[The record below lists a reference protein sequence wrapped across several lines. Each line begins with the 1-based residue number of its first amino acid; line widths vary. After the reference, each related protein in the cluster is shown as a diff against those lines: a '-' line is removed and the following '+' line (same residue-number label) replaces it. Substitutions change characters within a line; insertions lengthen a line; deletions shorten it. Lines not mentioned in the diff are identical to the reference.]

1 MYELKRIVV
10 SLDLTALDEEVV
22 RYTSVMA
29 EIMDAD
35 TIYFLHVA
43 ASLNLPDT
51 LSEEY
56 GAALAP
62 VDETIKHETRAT
74 VDKHFSNRD
83 TTDIHV
89 DVLEGKPT
97 ETVLK
102 YAKRKEA
109 DLIVLGKPN
118 QSVRPRLHLGKIAE
132 LSSCSVLFV
141 PKGADIRLDEVGVAL
156 DFSDQSFRAVQQ
168 ALRIADE
175 GNQRMPPVR
184 VYGLHV
190 YRVPNGFSK
199 TGKSYEEF
207 AQIMEHNAREEEKK
221 FFKKHKLAFDRCD
234 VRYRLSRDN
243 EVHDEL
249 EAFAEEKNLDML
261 VVGSQ
266 GRTAAASLLLGSV
279 SEQMLHYENHIPLFV
294 VKEKGGNLG
303 FFEALFKL

>member
-1 MYELKRIVV
+1 MYQLKRIVV
-10 SLDLTALDEEVV
+10 SLDLTDLDEEVV

-29 EIMDAD
+29 EMMDAD

-43 ASLNLPDT
+43 ESLELPEG

-56 GAALAP
+56 GSALAP
-62 VDETIKHETRAT
+62 VDETIKHETQAT
-74 VDKHFSNRD
+74 VDKYFSKRD
-83 TTDIHV
+83 TTDIYV

-118 QSVRPRLHLGKIAE
+118 LDHQPRLHLSKIAE
-132 LSSCSVLFV
+132 LGSCSVLFV
-141 PKGADIRLDEVGVAL
+141 PKGADIRLDEIGVAL
-156 DFSDQSFRAVQQ
+156 DFSEQSYQALQQ
-168 ALRIADE
+168 ALRIAEE
-175 GNQRMPPVR
+175 GRQRMPPVNL
-184 VYGLHV
+184 YGLHV

-207 AQIMEHNAREEEKK
+207 AQIMEHNAQEEAKK
-221 FFKKHKLAFDRCD
+221 FFKEHKLKPRECEM
-234 VRYRLSRDN
+234 RYQLSRDK

-249 EAFAEEKNLDML
+249 QEFAEEKNLDL
-261 VVGSQ
+261 LLVGSQ

-279 SEQMLHYENHIPLFV
+279 SEKLLHYENHMPLFM